1 MRQLAEETRALSKV
15 RLVDLTDER
24 AIYGVKLLADLGA
37 DAVRP
42 IPSEG
47 DPLASR
53 GPIDESTGESLWY
66 AFHASSRRF
75 FRMSDSAEC
84 KRQLQRLCE
93 NADVIVANSDNPF
106 ESILDL
112 AAIRKKNEKVVI
124 VECTSFGRKGPWKN
138 YIAPDLVAGALGG
151 SVAVTGDVDTPP
163 LKPFGDLNF
172 TISGA
177 YVAIAALAGLRHA
190 RETGEGQIVH
200 VPVHECIASCLEHV
214 FMFYLF
220 QEVFSKA
227 RRGVLDRRGSL
238 HWTDLYEVMSAKNG
252 HIMVTPTP
260 SLDNQLVWL
269 IEEDAFDDLLDP
281 KYQEPF
287 GRGQWARRMM
297 DVLRT
302 WVSEKD
308 VESLFF
314 DAQSHH
320 APYGWVQSIPQVAE
334 NPQLEARTWWTVTKI
349 DGERVKSTGSP
360 YQMSE
365 SQTSPRDLPE
375 IAVSDKDVLEVC
387 GWRESR

>member
-1 MRQLAEETRALSKV
+1 MTKETRALSKV
-15 RLVDLTDER
+15 RIVDLTDER

-42 IPSEG
+42 VPKEG
-47 DPLASR
+47 DPLEKR
-53 GPIDESTGESLWY
+53 GPFDGTTGQSLWY
-66 AFHASSRRF
+66 AFHASSRRLF
-75 FRMSDSAEC
+75 HVTGSKES

-93 NADVIVANSDNPF
+93 NADVVVANSGHPF

-112 AAIRKKNEKVVI
+112 DEIRKENKKCVV
-124 VECTSFGRKGPWKN
+124 VDCTSFGRKGPWKN
-138 YIAPDLVAGALGG
+138 YLAPDLVAGALGG

-172 TISGA
+172 TVSGA

-190 RETGEGQIVH
+190 RETGEGQVIH

-220 QEVFSKA
+220 GNIFRNA
-227 RRGVLDRRGSL
+227 RGGVLNRRGSL
-238 HWTDLYEVMSAKNG
+238 HWTDLYEVMTAKNG

-281 KYQEPF
+281 KYQEP
-287 GRGQWARRMM
+287 GERGQWARRMM
-297 DVLRT
+297 DVLRS
-302 WVSEKD
+302 WVAEKD
-308 VESLFF
+308 VKSLFF
-314 DAQSHH
+314 DAQKHH

-334 NPQLEARTWWTVTKI
+334 NPQLAARNWWSTAKI
-349 DGERVKSTGSP
+349 DGDDVKISGAP

-365 SQTSPRDLPE
+365 SKTSPRDLPSVS
-375 IAVSDKDVLEVC
+375 VSDQDVLEVC
-387 GWRESR
+387 GWRKSS